1 MFQNQLNDHVA
12 KAQAKAIE
20 NAKHLAQVATESA
33 QELAEINQAAAKD
46 ALVVAQEAGAKLMA
60 AKDPQQLAKLVQ
72 PEAAQE
78 AAQYAATY
86 QAKVA
91 KVVRN
96 GNKEVAQVVDA
107 SIDEARADLVKFVK
121 DASKNAP
128 AGSEAFISAFKTAF
142 EASLQQF
149 DQTRASAT
157 DALAQFEKN
166 VDDALANIQGQF
178 GVKPAT
184 KARKSAA

>member
-1 MFQNQLNDHVA
+1 MFQNQVNAQVA
-12 KAQAKAIE
+12 HAQAKALE
-20 NAKHLAQVATESA
+20 NAKQLAQVATNCA

-46 ALVVAQEAGAKLMA
+46 AVAVAQETSAKLLA
-60 AKDPQQLAKLVQ
+60 VKDPQELAKLAQ
-72 PEAAQE
+72 PEAAKE
-78 AAQYAATY
+78 ALQYAAQY
-86 QAKVA
+86 QAKVK
-91 KVVRN
+91 KVVQN
-96 GNKEVAQVVDA
+96 GNKEVAELVDA
-107 SIDEARADLVKFVK
+107 SIDDARADLVKFVK
-121 DASKNAP
+121 EASKNAP

-166 VDDALANIQGQF
+166 VDAALANIQGQF

-184 KARKSAA
+184 KARKTAA